1 LKKLGG
7 ISCAALGA
15 RGCTIHERRPNICR
29 AYQCLWLQGKLDEED
44 RPDRLGAVL
53 DLTFEGGT
61 TLLAIREASPG
72 AFAASA
78 RLRVIAERYREAMP
92 VRITGSE
99 DVLASDTPVRTLLPG
114 GEELLARGE
123 VMTRLLGGREIESMR
138 APWLERSLRRVSLA
152 WQRFRIRGYG
162 DGAAAV
168 RGGGA

>member
-1 LKKLGG
+1 
-7 ISCAALGA
+7 
-15 RGCTIHERRPNICR
+15 
-29 AYQCLWLQGKLDEED
+29 
-44 RPDRLGAVL
+44 
-53 DLTFEGGT
+53 
-61 TLLAIREASPG
+61 
-72 AFAASA
+72 
-78 RLRVIAERYREAMP
+78 MP

-123 VMTRLLGGREIESMR
+123 VVTRLLGGREIESIR
-138 APWLERSLRRVSLA
+138 APWLERSLGRVSLA